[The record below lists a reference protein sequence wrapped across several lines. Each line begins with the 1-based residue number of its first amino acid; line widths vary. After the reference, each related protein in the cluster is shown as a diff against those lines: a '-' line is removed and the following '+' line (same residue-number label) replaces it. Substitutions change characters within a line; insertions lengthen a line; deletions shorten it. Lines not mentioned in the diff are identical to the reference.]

1 MHYTE
6 TKSEGEGDS
15 KKEIKE
21 EKCEKINK
29 ASALWRV
36 AKKDLKDEEY
46 KEFYKNLSYDSNDP
60 LAWIHTKVEG
70 SLEYTTLFYIPQ
82 TAPFDLYRVDYK
94 SGVKLYVKRVF
105 ITDDDKELLPSYLRF
120 VRGIIDSEDL
130 PLNVSREILQQ
141 NRILATIKSAST
153 KKIIS
158 EIEALQKDEEKYAKF
173 YKEFGR
179 CIEEGDYSDFDKK
192 EK

>member
-1 MHYTE
+1 M
-6 TKSEGEGDS
+6 
-15 KKEIKE
+15 
-21 EKCEKINK
+21 
-29 ASALWRV
+29 

-46 KEFYKNLSYDSNDP
+46 KEFYKSLSYDSNEP

-105 ITDDDKELLPSYLRF
+105 ITDDDKELLPPYLRF

-153 KKIIS
+153 KK
-158 EIEALQKDEEKYAKF
+158 LLAKLNRF
-173 YKEFGR
+173 
-179 CIEEGDYSDFDKK
+179 KK
-192 EK
+192 MRKNIQNSIKNLEDA